1 MFKSFNFRR
10 ANLAVAAGILTLVVG
25 ILILRPHPDAVA
37 YQAVVWIS
45 FGVGFATLFFQQY
58 RDDRSRDRSS

>member
-10 ANLAVAAGILTLVVG
+10 ANLSVAAGILTLVVG
-25 ILILRPHPDAVA
+25 ILVFRPHPNDAT
-37 YQAVVWIS
+37 YQVVVWLS

-58 RDDRSRDRSS
+58 RKDRSRDRSS